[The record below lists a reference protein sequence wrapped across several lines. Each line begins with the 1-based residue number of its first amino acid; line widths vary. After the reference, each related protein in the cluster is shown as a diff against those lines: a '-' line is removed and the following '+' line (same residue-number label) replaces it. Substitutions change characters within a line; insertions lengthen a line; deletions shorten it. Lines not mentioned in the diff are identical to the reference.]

1 MTSEEGSPSSIPS
14 PNSEI
19 PGARLSLLSPS
30 EESSRSN
37 EISLTTTV
45 DTTVAADPTSSPAA
59 LWGRSSKDFASSAIA
74 GDAGDAAVAGSVL
87 VGCFIVKRDV
97 KGAGAAG

>member
-1 MTSEEGSPSSIPS
+1 MTSEEGLPSSIPS

-19 PGARLSLLSPS
+19 PGARLSLLSLS

-37 EISLTTTV
+37 EISLTTTA
-45 DTTVAADPTSSPAA
+45 DTKVAAEPTSSHAA

-74 GDAGDAAVAGSVL
+74 GDAGDSACAGSTL
-87 VGCFIVKRDV
+87 VDCFIVND
-97 KGAGAAG
+97 G